1 MSEHT
6 NKYVGQDFEVP
17 DGRAKV
23 TGGAKYADD
32 YQFDNL
38 LHAKTVKSPYAHAR
52 ARSIDTS
59 AAEAMDG
66 VQAVITHE
74 DIEHEGVGQPVLA
87 EEPLTFGY
95 PVAAVAASD
104 EYTAAAAVEAI
115 EVDWEVLDHVVDP
128 VETLKPGSPNARP
141 EGNAPTGEAGGESAE
156 GQGGGTAAAD
166 TIKWENA
173 DFSGDFPENPGDF
186 TIEWNW
192 GDVSEGFENAETI
205 YEDTV
210 KAQPQPTNPMEPR
223 STVAEWGSDGHV
235 TIWGSSQ
242 SISLT
247 HTGVAGILGKP
258 PTEVTF
264 ICNFAGGGF
273 GSKGTAYP
281 QMGVP
286 AFLSREVNRP
296 VKIRGTRREE
306 FHWGNGRATY
316 IAKTRVGLDSEGN
329 ITAMDVEAVGD
340 AGAYSSDAL
349 STISSGFNMLTQ
361 CWQPETLRFRGIGV
375 FTNTP
380 KRWPQ
385 RGPGQNQAALA
396 MAQVIDEAA
405 KQAGL
410 DPLDVSMLNTPEDR
424 DPAGAEQV
432 PITSAHL
439 EEAYEMAADAID
451 YDEKRS
457 RSGSREGSKVYGV
470 GVGTS
475 SHASGYIGFDGLIVV
490 HTDGTV
496 EIRQG
501 AGNLGTES
509 FAAVAR
515 MAAETMNADWDDV
528 EVSWGSSDKSSFTLG
543 QFSSNTVFTEGLANV
558 KAAETAVQYLKELAA
573 QELGGTADAYTVENH
588 EVVHGQSGESI
599 SFAEAAQAAV
609 DAGGKYTAEEIP
621 EQYQESLVPLTIAAA
636 SDAVGQGLVAFGKTT
651 GEDLDGFVTSFAG
664 AIAEV
669 SVDLETGKVVV
680 EEMANYNDSGTIVH
694 PESYEAQIEGAATQ
708 GIGYTLFE
716 QYRHDEGTG
725 IPVNTDLYKNKPPS
739 IHDYVAG
746 DFHVGGVD
754 EPDPYGPHGA
764 KGVGEPPYGAASGA
778 VASAIKD
785 ALGVTF
791 KEFPVTPDKVLEKVR
806 NGEVEM

>member
-1 MSEHT
+1 MSNH
-6 NKYVGQDFEVP
+6 NYVGNDFEVP

-23 TGGAKYADD
+23 TGEAKYADD

-52 ARSIDTS
+52 VRNIDTS
-59 AAEAMDG
+59 EAESMSG

-74 DIEHEGVGQPVLA
+74 DVPDATIGQPVLA

-95 PVAAVAASD
+95 PVAAVAADD

-115 EVDWEVLDHVVDP
+115 DVEWEVLDHVVDP

-141 EGNAPTGEAGGESAE
+141 EGNVPTGEAGGESAE
-156 GQGGGTAAAD
+156 GQGGGEAAAD
-166 TIKWENA
+166 TIKWNDA

-186 TIEWNW
+186 TMEWNW
-192 GDVSEGFENAETI
+192 GEVSDGFENADTV

-223 STVAEWGSDGHV
+223 STVAEWGTDGHV

-247 HTGVAGILGKP
+247 HTGVAGIIGKP

-264 ICNFAGGGF
+264 ISNFCGGGF

-306 FHWGNGRATY
+306 FHWGNGRATF
-316 IAKTRVGLDSEGN
+316 IARTRVGLDSEGT
-329 ITAMDVEAVGD
+329 ITALEIDAIGD

-349 STISSGFNMLTQ
+349 STLSSGFNSLTQ

-396 MAQVIDEAA
+396 IAQVIDEAA

-410 DPLDVSMLNTPEDR
+410 DPLDVCLRNAPENR
-424 DPAGAEQV
+424 DPAGADRL
-432 PITSAHL
+432 PMTSAYL
-439 EEAYEMAADAID
+439 GEAYELAADAIG
-451 YDEKRS
+451 YEEKRA
-457 RSGSREGSKVYGV
+457 RSGTREGSKVYGV
-470 GVGTS
+470 GMASS
-475 SHASGYIGFDGLIVV
+475 SHQSGYIGFDGLIVV

-496 EIRQG
+496 EVRQG

-515 MAAETMNADWDDV
+515 MAADTMNADWENV

-543 QFSSNTVFTEGLANV
+543 QFSSNTTFTEGLANV

-573 QELGGTADAYTVENH
+573 EELGGTAEAYTVENH

-599 SFAEAAQAAV
+599 TFAEAAQAAV
-609 DAGGKYTAEEIP
+609 DAGGKYSAEEIP

-664 AIAEV
+664 AISEV
-669 SVDLETGKVVV
+669 SVDLETGKITV
-680 EEMANYNDSGTIVH
+680 EEMANYNDSGTVVH
-694 PESYEAQIEGAATQ
+694 PESFEAQVEGGATQ
-708 GIGYTLFE
+708 GIGYTLYE
-716 QYRHDEGTG
+716 QYRHDDGTG
-725 IPVNTDLYKNKPPS
+725 IPVNTDLYKSKPPS
-739 IHDYVAG
+739 IHDYVSG
-746 DFHVGGVD
+746 DLHVGAVG
-754 EPDPYGPHGA
+754 EPDPFGPYGA

-778 VASAIKD
+778 VAAAVKD
-785 ALGVTF
+785 ALGTTF
-791 KEFPVTPDKVLEKVR
+791 NEFPVTPDKVLEKVR
-806 NGEVEM
+806 AGEVDI